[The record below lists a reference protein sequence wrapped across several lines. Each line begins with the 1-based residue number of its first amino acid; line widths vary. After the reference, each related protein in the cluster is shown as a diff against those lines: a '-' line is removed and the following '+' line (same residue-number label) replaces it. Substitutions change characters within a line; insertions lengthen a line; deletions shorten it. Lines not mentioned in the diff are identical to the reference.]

1 MKKIL
6 FLITLIITVTN
17 THAQTCTSSGSCNMW
32 RAYWSEDGDL
42 GGYKPNKQ
50 EIAVFE
56 SIKNLTTSKQ
66 SGLKSDIKMVRQ
78 DMTDGTQ
85 RYFVLFDILNPD
97 GTVRKH
103 REMDLATYKSQYN

>member
-1 MKKIL
+1 
-6 FLITLIITVTN
+6 
-17 THAQTCTSSGSCNMW
+17 MW

-56 SIKNLTTSKQ
+56 SIKNLTIPNYPG
-66 SGLKSDIKMVRQ
+66 GLKTDIKMVRQ
-78 DMTDGTQ
+78 DMTDATQ
-85 RYFVLFDILNPD
+85 RYFVLFDIINPD

-103 REMDLATYKSQYN
+103 REMDLVTYKSKYVQN